1 MAKNPM
7 RLLVIFLRIKN
18 VDGFTDTLNKAK
30 NTSELKPV
38 SEITPTDKCVII
50 IDQELPLGF
59 IANTAAILSL
69 SIGKRHPEMI
79 GNDIPDHAGDIHQGI
94 TVLPIP
100 ILKGTAASLQILREA
115 LKPHEPEL
123 TVIDLISATRTTQN
137 YTEYSH
143 EMQSTSLDELVYAG
157 IALYGSKK
165 LVNKFTGNL
174 GLLR

>member
-1 MAKNPM
+1 MDSSIEILPQPQ
-7 RLLVIFLRIKN
+7 
-18 VDGFTDTLNKAK
+18 DTN
-30 NTSELKPV
+30 
-38 SEITPTDKCVII
+38 EITPSQEITTTHKCVIV

-59 IANTAAILSL
+59 IANSAAVLSL

-79 GNDIPDHAGDIHQGI
+79 GSDIPDHVGDLHGGI
-94 TVLPIP
+94 TILPVP
-100 ILKGTAASLQILREA
+100 ILKGTASSLQTLREA
-115 LKPHEPEL
+115 LKPHEPGL

-137 YTEYSH
+137 YAEYSE
-143 EMQSTSLDELVYAG
+143 EMKSTSPDQLIYSG

>member
-1 MAKNPM
+1 M
-7 RLLVIFLRIKN
+7 
-18 VDGFTDTLNKAK
+18 DGFTDTLDKAK
-30 NTSELKPV
+30 NTGDLNREP
-38 SEITPTDKCVII
+38 EITSTDKCVIV
-50 IDQELPLGF
+50 IDKELPLGF
-59 IANTAAILSL
+59 IANTAAVLSL

-79 GNDIPDHAGDIHQGI
+79 GNDIPDHAGDLHQGI
-94 TVLPIP
+94 TVLPVP
-100 ILKGTAASLQILREA
+100 ILKGTVASLQTLREA

-143 EMQSTSLDELVYAG
+143 EMKTTSLDKLVYVG